1 MPVLRKKRQTAW
13 FLEGFTEE
21 GKTWIINLEPLPFII
36 GRQRGCHLRL
46 SSSEISRRHAIIFA
60 YNNVLGI
67 KEFGSTNG
75 TFVNHQ
81 RLIGERTLQNGD
93 ILHFGPQEFRI
104 SCEKSL
110 HGSTRVNNDP
120 LTVTLLSNKE
130 LSHSFAGCETEFAE
144 LLSRPSVISHFQPI
158 VQLADQKIIAYEL
171 LGRGA
176 VDDLPTAPWSL
187 LQIAKRFHK
196 DVELSELFRR
206 VGVQQARVLG
216 NQCHLFVN
224 TVPAEMNLK
233 RLRLSL
239 EELRLLAPELPLTL
253 EMHETAV
260 ADLDVMHG
268 LRTLLAELNIGLA
281 YDDFGAGQARL
292 VELIEVP
299 PDYLKFDIILIRNIH
314 RQASRAQQV
323 LKTLVGMAQDLGIKT
338 VAEGIELKEELE
350 ACVSIGFDL
359 AQGYYLG
366 KPEPAFCT
374 LIDPMTNPGLVG
386 RKG

>member
-1 MPVLRKKRQTAW
+1 MPVIRKKRQIEW

-21 GKTWIINLEPLPFII
+21 GKTWIINLEPLPFFI

-46 SSSEISRRHAIIFA
+46 SSSEVSRRHAIISEK
-60 YNNVLGI
+60 NGMLNI

-75 TFVNHQ
+75 TFINHQ
-81 RLIGERTLQNGD
+81 RLVGEQTLQHGD
-93 ILHFGPQEFRI
+93 ILHFGPLEFRI
-104 SCEKSL
+104 GCEQSISRVEFANDDP
-110 HGSTRVNNDP
+110 STI
-120 LTVTLLSNKE
+120 TLLSNKE
-130 LSHSFAGCETEFAE
+130 LSYSFAGCETEFSE
-144 LLSRPSVISHFQPI
+144 LLNRPSVVSHFQPI

-171 LGRGA
+171 LGRGT

-196 DVELSELFRR
+196 DIELSELFRR
-206 VGVQQARVLG
+206 VGIQKARVLG
-216 NQCHLFVN
+216 NQCHIFVN
-224 TVPAEMNLK
+224 TVPAEMNLQ

-239 EELRLLAPELPLTL
+239 QELRTLAPELPLTL
-253 EMHETAV
+253 EVHETAV
-260 ADLDVMHG
+260 TDLHVMHG
-268 LRTLLAELNIGLA
+268 LRTLLEELHIDLA

-299 PDYLKFDIILIRNIH
+299 PDYLKFDIVLIRNVH
-314 RQASRAQQV
+314 RQTLRAQQV
-323 LKTLVGMAQDLGIKT
+323 LKSLVRMAQDLGIKT

-366 KPEPAFCT
+366 KPEPTFCT
-374 LIDPMTNPGLVG
+374 LIEPVTNPGLFG
-386 RKG
+386 GKE

>member
-1 MPVLRKKRQTAW
+1 MPVLRKQSQTAW

-60 YNNVLGI
+60 HNNVLGI

-75 TFVNHQ
+75 TFVNHH
-81 RLIGERTLQNGD
+81 RLVGERILQNGD
-93 ILHFGPQEFRI
+93 ILHFGPLEFRI
-104 SCEKSL
+104 SCEKAS
-110 HGSTRVNNDP
+110 SRATFTNDDP
-120 LTVTLLSNKE
+120 STVTLLSNKE
-130 LSHSFAGCETEFAE
+130 LSYSFAGCETEFSE
-144 LLSRPSVISHFQPI
+144 LLNRPSVISHFQPI

-196 DVELSELFRR
+196 DIELSELFRR
-206 VGVQQARVLG
+206 VGIQQARKLG
-216 NQCHLFVN
+216 NQRHIFVN
-224 TVPAEMNLK
+224 TVPAEMNLQ

-239 EELRLLAPELPLTL
+239 EELRTLAPELPLTL
-253 EMHETAV
+253 EVHETAV
-260 ADLDVMHG
+260 TDLHVMHG
-268 LRTLLAELNIGLA
+268 LRALLAELNIDLA

-314 RQASRAQQV
+314 RQTSRAQQV
-323 LKTLVGMAQDLGIKT
+323 LHSLVRMAQDLGIKT
-338 VAEGIELKEELE
+338 VAEGVELKEELE
-350 ACVSIGFDL
+350 ACISIGFDL
-359 AQGYYLG
+359 AQGFYLG
-366 KPEPAFCT
+366 KPEPTFCT
-374 LIDPMTNPGLVG
+374 LIDPMTNPGLVDS
-386 RKG
+386 KG